1 MTKAKLTRIPKRV
14 LACVLAVLMVL
25 SCLTM
30 LPFTGFADNEN
41 HAKLESPAV
50 VQGDNGTYYAF
61 GSGNVLYESS
71 DMANWGTAPVEGGY
85 ITDDGIGNII
95 ETYERR
101 LDKTIGKTDLSSP
114 EVVKIG
120 DTWYLYIS
128 VMSGNTSMILRAPST
143 EGDANGPYAAFEPVL
158 ETGFKRSAADSVL
171 QDYIQK
177 SYNNN
182 APTLVSEWGKGTC
195 YYYSNFLGLN
205 YQWYTEELPRA
216 YAPSIAQDDEGNYWM
231 AYGYRDGG
239 IWMQKL
245 HKDGENAGLIDFTWS
260 GNNYAALGGWQTS
273 PYQYIPEEHYNT
285 ANVDDARLDPYFG
298 ELLVHTTEGGDTDTL
313 ESSVSRA
320 GEEPELYFVGDQ
332 AYLQV
337 TYGGSD
343 NSDGYNVR
351 AYSDDG
357 SYKPAGVSERTWNF
371 VDMKDNTAVANADS
385 TMMAGNSS
393 TRTGLKLMSDYGMP
407 GTNSQQYYTSSGASS
422 VSSNDSGMLFYN
434 YQTRFN
440 KTLDGST
447 VTAPDSDQPLTEMRS
462 HILLHNVDGDPLVT
476 PFEYTAADEGLYEA
490 AYGENA
496 QQYDI
501 DEEIVGQYYVTM
513 SGSETS
519 TSMANTGGVTLTAGG
534 LVMGAISGSWAFEE
548 RRDGSNTNYIVITDD
563 VNHVEYHGALLKQTV
578 EDPTS
583 LKGLT
588 ETMTFTAVG
597 NNQTVWGVRYGNY
610 DPAGENN
617 ANAHLSISSAIY
629 TGGALALNAA
639 TNGQLGLKYGNYI
652 TSFSFAN
659 IDYSTYLTI
668 DSQYEITNVYDDNDT
683 DGDENG
689 IKAYEVTADL
699 LADEDTFAQ
708 SELVRDIYTNRV
720 RDPEEGSG
728 ESLTDGADDA
738 NGTYTGSNAES
749 IANLRS
755 MLQEKLKDVQEA
767 AQPQR
772 LYILTGYLESST
784 YGRLATDN
792 DGNNIGKTNDKGD
805 IVLRVEYKD
814 TNNTNA
820 PNDQFNERVFS
831 HVYQQPVSANVS
843 GAIYSNY
850 DTEWHE
856 GHFGTMHQVNAA
868 FMRAEGSY
876 VSHSYVPGTPTIRNR
891 TIADDPTKVFAVKG
905 LYNWYNDSLFGNSPQ
920 YNPDGGGGAFWHNE
934 DTSII
939 YDDNGTLRFNQ
950 GALFGGYRDTSSDV
964 DIVSSYEGTNN
975 DGEYATHYEYNA
987 VAGPRA
993 NYYIDLSSTDTSNIA
1008 SYIQDYDADNQLE
1021 VRIPMYYSSIPY
1033 YGDENR
1039 NTTWFHRN
1047 SKVFNRHDGSTGNYL
1062 AGLYESNDYGVND
1075 GNRVGKD
1082 VTSVYDPN
1090 ASTYAFTA
1098 DFQHVESA
1106 YASNYFQ
1113 EPLQSD
1119 SANIWIWAD
1128 FDQLRNEKQTAY
1140 GTNTN
1145 INNTEKSAYT
1155 DYNFYVRTKS
1165 ETTDSVGFVRE
1176 SIFAEKINVYLRLV
1190 QDMEYGI
1197 YVTDKSYLRD
1207 YYNSVMEDKLAQNY
1221 TYYSWETFRDA
1232 TRLIEDYLNNYMQLA
1247 DMYNDED
1254 GNGYSVEQDYAD
1266 DHKKYD
1272 EWVATNA
1279 GGSLQTVL
1287 TDEDVFEDM
1296 LSYFSN
1302 ETQNVLCYLLTKAEN
1317 QLFEYSTF
1325 QDFKNAYSEYTRR
1338 ENQMGNYTVS
1348 SWAQYLQY
1356 ADNIKIEG
1364 TDITLAA
1371 LNEYLPESND
1381 SKTDVDAG
1389 EIYDPNKY
1397 GTDGYPGD
1405 DLNCSWKIIYDDYF
1419 GGNAKEVFEK
1429 ATEAIQQATNLLRTK
1444 ATYKNLNEAMDDTVV
1459 YTKNRQTMN
1468 GHDGLGNAENAGI
1481 TGVTGKDV
1489 FSIDRSTVSTLA
1501 ETMNQ
1506 GSSYYTN
1513 DSGSYTVS
1521 SVAALDKILSD
1532 VFKVK
1537 ASESPYEQG
1546 SYEDFVSEE
1555 EAYNE
1560 YTVGNPET
1568 APYYY
1573 SKLVRDDQQRFAD
1586 VETGNAQAGQNTD
1599 KNSVVQDEIDRQARL
1614 VNAVLNQMQTIDTT
1628 SAYETFDYL
1637 IDVVSTIDFNAYDKT
1652 GQGMLWDK
1660 LYELL
1665 VEGGVYS
1672 VNQQLFKEMPEGA
1685 DETDEL
1691 TVALFNGYEGYYT
1704 GLNAG
1709 DVDLATTELM
1719 TLLTELNAEHRKQF
1733 NVNFTVHYMDS
1744 ETGKEIR
1751 IETGQGGGTYGFGDE
1766 VTLSFDYDPAKEYA
1780 YSWVVTTYK
1789 PDGGVYSKQ
1798 NLMLLGNEYQYT
1810 GNSDA
1815 DVDVYVSNMPD
1826 PSYGKTA
1833 IPVTV
1838 RGTMSGQ
1845 RNEIALNVAEDALAD
1860 YRIQVE
1866 DDSITFFYNN
1876 EKIKEIVTQPA
1887 AFHTFRGWTVNGRTL
1902 SDGSHTLDEDIFKGN
1917 AITIMPKYEIN
1928 GNFTYTVNGYNKG
1941 TIQYDSEY
1949 TITPDTPTLV
1959 EGVTT
1964 EFYAWLVDDQFN
1976 DSESGTD
1983 SVTENYEDWK
1993 IASYNP
1999 SYTFLAS
2006 CSERF
2011 VQVNKGNDGNYYVQG
2026 ETEPIALPKY
2036 VPSEENPSFMVL
2048 DPTSLYYRLQ
2058 HKLSDSWSNI
2068 KLDESSRKISLYS
2081 RYTALPADSDAKV
2094 VEHGCIIITN
2104 DTANIG
2110 RNPEE
2115 FVIGGTNV
2123 QKVVSASDDNGQ
2135 YMMST
2140 KIPNNE
2146 SFNNRTIY
2154 MRSYV
2159 TYAYTLT
2166 AADIDGGN
2174 IEDLKQPTVYVTDY
2188 SEIASV
2194 MAPDATN

>member
-30 LPFTGFADNEN
+30 LPLTGFAQNN
-41 HAKLESPAV
+41 SPAQLESPTV
-50 VQGDNGTYYAF
+50 VQDGNTYYAF
-61 GSGNVLYESS
+61 GNNGKWYQSGNMATWNKEDDFGFLGDKDEQTAALAEINDLYSHLGQEVALS
-71 DMANWGTAPVEGGY
+71 
-85 ITDDGIGNII
+85 
-95 ETYERR
+95 
-101 LDKTIGKTDLSSP
+101 DLSSP
-114 EVVKIG
+114 EVVQFTDGGK
-120 DTWYLYIS
+120 WYLYLSIMKGS
-128 VMSGNTSMILRAPST
+128 TSMIVRGKAASVT
-143 EGDANGPYAAFEPVL
+143 GPYSDFEAVL
-158 ETGFKRSAADSVL
+158 ETGFERRAADEVL
-171 QDYIQK
+171 QGYIDAAYESKDVHQ
-177 SYNNN
+177 
-182 APTLVSEWGKGTC
+182 SEAVDDWGKGTC
-195 YYYSNFLGLN
+195 YYFSNFLGLN
-205 YQWYTEELPRA
+205 YQWFTEELPRA
-216 YAPSIAQDDEGNYWM
+216 YAPSVAYDESTGTYWM

-239 IWMQKL
+239 IWMQKI
-245 HKDGENAGLIDFTWS
+245 DENTGLIDFTWS
-260 GNNYAALGGWQTS
+260 GENYADAGGWQGT
-273 PYQYIPEEHYNT
+273 YHYMAERSYDN
-285 ANVDDARLDPYFG
+285 AEGELRNQRLDPYFG
-298 ELLVHTTEGGDTDTL
+298 ELIAHTTEGGDTDTL
-313 ESSVSRA
+313 LSSVSRA
-320 GEEPELYFVGDQ
+320 GEEPELYFVNGQ

-351 AYSDDG
+351 AYSDSDDG

-513 SGSETS
+513 SGNETS

-578 EDPTS
+578 EDSTS

-597 NNQTVWGVRYGNY
+597 NNQTVWGVWYDNY

-617 ANAHLSISSAIY
+617 ANAHLSVSPAIY
-629 TGGALALNAA
+629 TGGALALNAV

-652 TSFSFAN
+652 TAFSFAN

-683 DGDENG
+683 ADSVDGDGING
-689 IKAYEVTADL
+689 IEFYQVTQSLLDGDFANSDL
-699 LADEDTFAQ
+699 VQSVYGNRSVDDEERHST
-708 SELVRDIYTNRV
+708 T
-720 RDPEEGSG
+720 
-728 ESLTDGADDA
+728 GADT
-738 NGTYTGSNAES
+738 GSTGEYRGSNAES
-749 IANLRS
+749 INNLKAG
-755 MLQEKLKDVQEA
+755 LQAKLDELDKLDEDQS
-767 AQPQR
+767 
-772 LYILTGYLESST
+772 LYVLSGYLDST
-784 YGRLATDN
+784 FYGRDAVD
-792 DGNNIGKTNDKGD
+792 DGVNIGKTNDKGD

-814 TNNTNA
+814 VNNTNA
-820 PNDQFNERVFS
+820 PDNQFNERLYT

-843 GAIYSNY
+843 GAVYAANY
-850 DTEWHE
+850 DWDTHYYRY
-856 GHFGTMHQVNAA
+856 TNTAY
-868 FMRAEGSY
+868 MRAEGSY
-876 VSHSYVPGTPTIRNR
+876 ASDSYFPGTEEITDNIRNSTIR
-891 TIADDPTKVFAVKG
+891 DSEGSKKFASKG
-905 LYNWYNDSLFGNSPQ
+905 LYLWYNPTLFKDSPQ
-920 YNPDGGGGAFWHNE
+920 YYPGDNDWFHGEH
-934 DTSII
+934 TSILA
-939 YDDNGTLRFNQ
+939 NGNGDATSFN
-950 GALFGGYRDTSSDV
+950 GGRYINDGGYRSNASAI
-964 DIVSSYEGTNN
+964 DIATSYETTINQTAENN
-975 DGEYATHYEYNA
+975 AYQA

-993 NYYIDLSSTDTSNIA
+993 NYYIDLSSADTSNIA
-1008 SYIQDYDADNQLE
+1008 AYIDASTGE
-1021 VRIPMYYSSIPY
+1021 VKIPLYYSSIPVSSG
-1033 YGDENR
+1033 GD
-1039 NTTWFHRN
+1039 NTEWYLT
-1047 SKVFNRHDGSTGNYL
+1047 SEKTFNWYDGTSGSYL
-1062 AGLYESNDYGVND
+1062 AGLYPANSYGSTSSSPVGTETVN
-1075 GNRVGKD
+1075 
-1082 VTSVYDPN
+1082 VYQPN
-1090 ASTYAFTA
+1090 YNYGFWA
-1098 DFQHVESA
+1098 DFSHVEKA
-1106 YASNYFQ
+1106 YDEQNLWMNQ
-1113 EPLQSD
+1113 VQSD
-1119 SANIWIWAD
+1119 SANIWINAD
-1128 FDQLRNEKQTAY
+1128 YNNLDNSHKSVYGNE
-1140 GTNTN
+1140 G
-1145 INNTEKSAYT
+1145 SA
-1155 DYNFYVRTKS
+1155 DYNFFVRTKS
-1165 ETTDSVGFVRE
+1165 EL
-1176 SIFAEKINVYLRLV
+1176 EKDTEIWKGLMSGTYNTHLRLV
-1190 QDMEYGI
+1190 EDMEYGI
-1197 YVTDKSYLRD
+1197 YVTDKTYLRD
-1207 YYNSVMEDKLAQNY
+1207 YYNQVMEDKLAQNY

-1247 DMYNDED
+1247 DMYNDA
-1254 GNGYSVEQDYAD
+1254 GGKGYSVEQDYAA
-1266 DHKKYD
+1266 DHAKYD
-1272 EWVATNA
+1272 EWVTENA

-1287 TDEDVFEDM
+1287 TGEDVFEAM
-1296 LSYFSN
+1296 LSAFPE

-1356 ADNIKIEG
+1356 ADNITIEG

-1405 DLNCSWKIIYDDYF
+1405 DLNCSWKIIYDGYF

-1599 KNSVVQDEIDRQARL
+1599 KNSVVQDEIDHQARL

-1637 IDVVSTIDFNAYDKT
+1637 IDVVSTIDFNAYDET

-1744 ETGKEIR
+1744 ETGEENSKEI
-1751 IETGQGGGTYGFGDE
+1751 GQGDGTYGFGDE
-1766 VTLSFDYDPAKEYA
+1766 VTLSFNYDPAKEYA

-1815 DVDVYVSNMPD
+1815 SVDVYVSNMPD

-1845 RNEIALNVAEDALAD
+1845 RNEIALNVAKDALVD

-1887 AFHTFRGWTVNGRTL
+1887 AFHKFQYWTVNGRTL

-2011 VQVNKGNDGNYYVQG
+2011 VQVNTDNKGNYYVQG
-2026 ETEPIALPKY
+2026 KTEPIALPKY

-2104 DTANIG
+2104 DTAGIG
-2110 RNPEE
+2110 QNPEE

-2123 QKVVSASDDNGQ
+2123 QKFASASDDNGQ
-2135 YMMST
+2135 YMISMVV
-2140 KIPNNE
+2140 PNDAKYNGK
-2146 SFNNRTIY
+2146 TVY

-2166 AADIDGGN
+2166 AADIEGGN
-2174 IEDLKQPTVYVTDY
+2174 IKDLKQPTVYVTDY

-2194 MAPDATN
+2194 PVPDAIVDAN

>member
-30 LPFTGFADNEN
+30 LPFTGFAASLA
-41 HAKLESPAV
+41 HAQLESPAV
-50 VQGDNGTYYAF
+50 VQDGSKYYAF

-71 DMANWGTAPVEGGY
+71 DMADWDKADPY
-85 ITDDGIGNII
+85 ISADGVRNIVT
-95 ETYERR
+95 TYEGR
-101 LDKTIGKTDLSSP
+101 LGETITEADLSSP
-114 EVVKIG
+114 EVVEING
-120 DTWYLYIS
+120 TWYLYIS
-128 VMSGNTSMILRAPST
+128 AMSGSTSMILRAASAS
-143 EGDANGPYAAFEPVL
+143 GAAVGPYTSFDPIM
-158 ETGFKRSAADSVL
+158 ETGFERRAADEVL
-171 QDYIQK
+171 QGYIDAAYK
-177 SYNNN
+177 SKG
-182 APTLVSEWGKGTC
+182 VHQSEAVDDWGKGTC
-195 YYYSNFLGLN
+195 YYFSNFLGLN
-205 YQWYTEELPRA
+205 YQWFTEELPRA
-216 YAPSIAQDDEGNYWM
+216 YAPSVAYDESTGTYWM

-239 IWMQKL
+239 IWMQKI
-245 HKDGENAGLIDFTWS
+245 DEYTGLIDFAWS
-260 GNNYAALGGWQTS
+260 GENYADAGGWQGT
-273 PYQYIPEEHYNT
+273 YHYMAERSYDN
-285 ANVDDARLDPYFG
+285 AEGDLRNQRLDPYFG
-298 ELLVHTTEGGDTDTL
+298 ELIAHTTEGGDTDTL
-313 ESSVSRA
+313 LSSVSRA
-320 GEEPELYFVGDQ
+320 GEEPELYFVNGQ

-357 SYKPAGVSERTWNF
+357 RYKPVGVSERTWNF

-393 TRTGLKLMSDYGMP
+393 TRTGLKLMGDYGMP

-588 ETMTFTAVG
+588 ETMTETMTFTAVG
-597 NNQTVWGVRYGNY
+597 NNQTIWGVWYDNY
-610 DPAGENN
+610 EPAGENN
-617 ANAHLSISSAIY
+617 ANAHLSVSPAIY
-629 TGGALALNAA
+629 TGGALALNAV

-652 TSFSFAN
+652 TAFSFAN

-683 DGDENG
+683 ADSVDGDGING
-689 IKAYEVTADL
+689 IEFYQVTQSLLDGDFANSDL
-699 LADEDTFAQ
+699 VQSVYGNRSVDDEERHST
-708 SELVRDIYTNRV
+708 T
-720 RDPEEGSG
+720 
-728 ESLTDGADDA
+728 GADT
-738 NGTYTGSNAES
+738 GSTGEYRGSNAES
-749 IANLRS
+749 INNLKAG
-755 MLQEKLKDVQEA
+755 LQAKLDELDELDEDQS
-767 AQPQR
+767 
-772 LYILTGYLESST
+772 LYVLSGYLDST
-784 YGRLATDN
+784 FYGRDAVD
-792 DGNNIGKTNDKGD
+792 DGVNIGKTNDKGD

-814 TNNTNA
+814 VNNTNA
-820 PNDQFNERVFS
+820 PDNQFNERLYT

-843 GAIYSNY
+843 GAVYAANY
-850 DTEWHE
+850 DWDTHYYRY
-856 GHFGTMHQVNAA
+856 TNTAY
-868 FMRAEGSY
+868 MRAEGSY
-876 VSHSYVPGTPTIRNR
+876 ASDSYFPRTEEITDNIRNSTIR
-891 TIADDPTKVFAVKG
+891 DSEGSKKFASKG
-905 LYNWYNDSLFGNSPQ
+905 LYLWYNPTLFTDSPQ
-920 YNPDGGGGAFWHNE
+920 YYPGDNDWFHGEH
-934 DTSII
+934 TSILA
-939 YDDNGTLRFNQ
+939 NGNGDATSFN
-950 GALFGGYRDTSSDV
+950 GGRYINDGGYRSNASAI
-964 DIVSSYEGTNN
+964 DIATSYETTINQTAENN
-975 DGEYATHYEYNA
+975 AYQA

-993 NYYIDLSSTDTSNIA
+993 NYYIDLSSADTSNIA
-1008 SYIQDYDADNQLE
+1008 AYIDAPTGE
-1021 VRIPMYYSSIPY
+1021 VKIPLYYSSIPVSSG
-1033 YGDENR
+1033 GD
-1039 NTTWFHRN
+1039 NTEWYLT
-1047 SKVFNRHDGSTGNYL
+1047 SEKTFNWYDGTSGSYL
-1062 AGLYESNDYGVND
+1062 AGLYPADSYGSTSSSPVGTETVN
-1075 GNRVGKD
+1075 
-1082 VTSVYDPN
+1082 VYQPN
-1090 ASTYAFTA
+1090 YNYGFWA
-1098 DFQHVESA
+1098 DFSHVEKA
-1106 YASNYFQ
+1106 YDEQNLWMNQ
-1113 EPLQSD
+1113 VQSD
-1119 SANIWIWAD
+1119 SANIWINAD
-1128 FDQLRNEKQTAY
+1128 YNNLDNSHKSVYGNE
-1140 GTNTN
+1140 G
-1145 INNTEKSAYT
+1145 SA
-1155 DYNFYVRTKS
+1155 DYNFFVRTKS
-1165 ETTDSVGFVRE
+1165 EL
-1176 SIFAEKINVYLRLV
+1176 EKDTEIWKGLMSGTYNTHLCLV
-1190 QDMEYGI
+1190 EDMEYGI
-1197 YVTDKSYLRD
+1197 YVTDKTYLRD
-1207 YYNSVMEDKLAQNY
+1207 YYNQVMEDKLAQNY

-1247 DMYNDED
+1247 DMYNDV
-1254 GNGYSVEQDYAD
+1254 GGKGYSVEQDYAA
-1266 DHKKYD
+1266 DHVKYD
-1272 EWVATNA
+1272 EWVTENA

-1287 TDEDVFEDM
+1287 TNEDVFEAM
-1296 LSYFSN
+1296 LSAFPE
-1302 ETQNVLCYLLTKAEN
+1302 ETQNVLCYLLTEAEN

-1405 DLNCSWKIIYDDYF
+1405 DLNCSWKIIYDGYF

-1560 YTVGNPET
+1560 YTVGDPET

-1599 KNSVVQDEIDRQARL
+1599 KNSVVQDEIDHQARL

-1637 IDVVSTIDFNAYDKT
+1637 IDVVSTIDFNAYDET

-1672 VNQQLFKEMPEGA
+1672 VNQQLFKELPEGA

-1719 TLLTELNAEHRKQF
+1719 TLLTELNAEHRKQYDL
-1733 NVNFTVHYMDS
+1733 TVELYLTDTADAS
-1744 ETGKEIR
+1744 GADNYTTQKIYDNLS
-1751 IETGQGGGTYGFGDE
+1751 YGDTRDIS
-1766 VTLSFDYDPAKEYA
+1766 VKDVLPDYNAAQYYA
-1780 YSWVVTTYK
+1780 YSWVVEIEGSEEDGTVPTT
-1789 PDGGVYSKQ
+1789 Q
-1798 NLMLLGNEYQYT
+1798 NLQNVDAYT
-1810 GNSDA
+1810 FTANA
-1815 DVDVYVSNMPD
+1815 NAAVKIYVAKMPD
-1826 PSYGKTA
+1826 PSYGKDA

-1845 RNEIALNVAEDALAD
+1845 RNEIALNVLAEDLGKYSAVANDTELVVS
-1860 YRIQVE
+1860 YNGEVIKTINSGLVPFY
-1866 DDSITFFYNN
+1866 TFNS
-1876 EKIKEIVTQPA
+1876 
-1887 AFHTFRGWTVNGRTL
+1887 WTVNGKPMTN
-1902 SDGSHTLDEDIFKGN
+1902 GQIVTLDTVGGN
-1917 AITIMPKYEIN
+1917 AATFMPNYTVK
-1928 GNFTYTVNGYNKG
+1928 GSFTVTVNGKVQGSQLKFDSKVIINPDEPSQEG
-1941 TIQYDSEY
+1941 T
-1949 TITPDTPTLV
+1949 V
-1959 EGVTT
+1959 
-1964 EFYAWLVDDQFN
+1964 FYAWLVDDIYNN
-1976 DSESGTD
+1976 DPVANATAENSEL
-1983 SVTENYEDWK
+1983 K
-1993 IASYNP
+1993 IASYNEVY
-1999 SYTFLAS
+1999 SYLVTG
-2006 CSERF
+2006 SERF
-2011 VQVNKGNDGNYYVQG
+2011 VQVNTDENGNYYIQG
-2026 ETEPIALPKY
+2026 EESSIAPEY
-2036 VPSEENPSFMVL
+2036 VADSSNPDFQVL
-2048 DPTSLYYRLQ
+2048 DATSLYYRLD
-2058 HKLSDSWSNI
+2058 HKLADSWSNI
-2068 KLDESSRKISLYS
+2068 TFDQSISKISLYS
-2081 RYTALPADSDAKV
+2081 HFTDVESVDEAARV
-2094 VEHGCIIITN
+2094 VEHGAVVIN
-2104 DTANIG
+2104 NPDYADTASD
-2110 RNPEE
+2110 PDT
-2115 FVIGGTNV
+2115 FVIGGDGV
-2123 QKVVSASDDNGQ
+2123 RKAISSSDSSSGQSSGQ
-2135 YMMST
+2135 YVMSMAV
-2140 KIPNNE
+2140 PEVAYNG
-2146 SFNNRTIY
+2146 SYVY

-2159 TYAYTLT
+2159 TFAYTLDANDVNTDT
-2166 AADIDGGN
+2166 ADGD
-2174 IEDLKQPTVYVTDY
+2174 EDLGSSTVYVTVY
-2188 SEIASV
+2188 SDIASV
-2194 MAPDATN
+2194 QLPGPTPSN